1 MMERSVGT
9 RGVSA
14 VVCCHNSGAVVAEAV
29 GALSAQHVP
38 PACGYE
44 LVLVDNNCS
53 DDTVARARSSWGD
66 TPYPFRVV
74 REPEPGLVHA
84 RRAGL
89 AAAAHEIVLWVDD
102 DNVLAPDW
110 VEKLVTIFAEQPRT
124 AGVGGLNEPL
134 IEGTKPIW
142 FDEFAGM
149 YAARPQGDEPGVV
162 PGRKALVGAGLAMR
176 RSVLEAVFREGP
188 PLSLVGRRGDV
199 PLRGEDSEICLRAKL
214 LGWELRYEPS
224 LKLQHRIAAARL
236 NWDYVLSAR
245 RGGGRADTVL
255 LLLGELVEGQRPLS
269 FEMRSVA
276 LREWWQ
282 EWWKNLGPLERI
294 NSEGDPM
301 ALRRAYLEGLT
312 AGLLDMG
319 RERYRTVRHELM
331 KWVATTGT
339 QQARIRPDV

>member
-1 MMERSVGT
+1 MMERSVGA

-29 GALSAQHVP
+29 RALSAQRVP
-38 PACGYE
+38 RACGYE
-44 LVLVDNNCS
+44 LVLVDNNCT

-66 TPYPFRVV
+66 TPHPLRVV
-74 REPEPGLVHA
+74 LEREPGLIHA

-89 AAAAHEIVLWVDD
+89 AAAEHEIVLWVDD
-102 DNVLAPDW
+102 DNVLASDW
-110 VEKLVTIFAEQPRT
+110 VDKLVTIFAEQPGT
-124 AGVGGLNEPL
+124 AGVGGHNEPWT
-134 IEGTKPIW
+134 EGARPPW

-149 YAARPQGDEPGVV
+149 YAARPQGDGPGLV

-176 RSVLEAVFREGP
+176 RAVLDAVFHEGP
-188 PLSLVGRRGDV
+188 PLFLTGRRGNV

-214 LGWELRYEPS
+214 LGWELWYEPS
-224 LKLQHRIAAARL
+224 LRLRHRIAPARL
-236 NWDYVLSAR
+236 NWDYVLDAR

-255 LLLGELVEGQRPLS
+255 LLLGELVEGLRPLS

-294 NSEGDPM
+294 NTEGDPL
-301 ALRRAYLEGLT
+301 ALRKAYLEGLT

-319 RERYRTVRHELM
+319 RERYRSIRGQLLE
-331 KWVATTGT
+331 WVAAT
-339 QQARIRPDV
+339 RPGAGVPAHD